1 MAKKKEEKHLTVNE
15 LKAILKEAKDDMAV
29 VICNPQWKVT
39 SITGSQIVTSVG
51 LYGGSGTVY
60 LDVKNFKR

>member
-1 MAKKKEEKHLTVNE
+1 MAKKKEEKHLTVKE